1 MFSNIMIIIG
11 VILSLMLCK
20 VLIMYFDKIDD
31 EITDMEIQITD
42 LEVKN
47 TKLENEIKTISQNLK
62 INL

>member
-11 VILSLMLCK
+11 VFLSLMLCK

-31 EITDMEIQITD
+31 KITDMEIQITD

>member
-1 MFSNIMIIIG
+1 MFSNIMIIIV
-11 VILSLMLCK
+11 VILSLMFCK

-47 TKLENEIKTISQNLK
+47 TKLENEIKTISQNLN